1 MAQSDSKQL
10 QSSLILFHSIG
21 YGLLL
26 FGLIEVIDLVF
37 PFHFMDP
44 VWEFQ
49 TIGALVERVPLPLIG
64 LVLVF
69 YKDASFRT
77 KWELKLLK
85 LLSQASLLAGIIFLV
100 LIFFCASNALR
111 INKLNNDRVTSQT
124 NQQLSQ
130 LQQIEQQVDRATV
143 SQLEGFLAR
152 VNAQG
157 VSPNIKNPQE
167 LKSRLLTELDR
178 SKNTLLTD
186 ANKTRKTRRFALI
199 KTVVKWGLGCLIAG
213 DLFIRVWQATRW
225 ARKAT
230 KR

>member
-10 QSSLILFHSIG
+10 QSNLVLFHSIG

-26 FGLIEVIDLVF
+26 FVLIDIIDLVF

-49 TIGALVERVPLPLIG
+49 TIGLVVERVPLPLIG

-69 YKDASFRT
+69 YKEADFRA
-77 KWELKLLK
+77 KWELKVLK
-85 LLSQASLLAGIIFLV
+85 LLSQASLLFGIIFLI

-111 INKLNNDRVTSQT
+111 INKLNNDRVAERT

-130 LQQIEQQVDRATV
+130 LQQIEQQVDKATV
-143 SQLEGFLAR
+143 SQLESFLAR

-157 VSPNIKNPQE
+157 ASANINNTQE
-167 LKSRLLTELDR
+167 LKSRLLTELNK
-178 SKNTLLTD
+178 SKNTLMSE
-186 ANKTRKTRRFALI
+186 ANTTRKTRRLALI
-199 KTVVKWGLGCLIAG
+199 KSSVKWGLGCLIAG